1 MQAMEKLR
9 ERVAELSDLE
19 SIQML
24 AGWDQL
30 VMMPAEAAQ
39 ARAQQLGVLARLV
52 HERATREEIGAW
64 LQEID
69 AGEGDAAALS
79 EIDRDLVRL
88 ARRDWERARRVPD
101 ELAVELAQASAA
113 GQESWRVARENDDFA
128 SFVPALSRNV
138 ELARAYGQHVAEQG
152 ESVYDA
158 LLGDY
163 DYGLRTE
170 DLRRIFGEL
179 GKALP
184 ELAAEA
190 RTHSPRRAL
199 NVPMDAQK
207 VAVEG
212 TLARLGVDRSS
223 WRVDVSAHPFS
234 TAIGRGDSRVTTR
247 YNDGQVESLL
257 SSLHEY
263 GHALYERQIDPA
275 LDRTNLG
282 RGTSMSIHES
292 QSKLWE
298 NHVARHPAFATVL
311 AAELAR
317 GGFEVEPGELHAALV
332 GVEPTPIRVSAD
344 PVTYPLH
351 IVARFELELA
361 LVEGQLAVADLPQAW
376 RETMRRL
383 LGIEVPSDALGCLQD
398 VHWGEG
404 CFGYFPSYALGCLI
418 AAQLWEALEAELGPR
433 DEDLRAGEV
442 TAIQRWLGEHVH
454 RCGRRM
460 DTLALVEHASGRPL
474 EIEPFLRY
482 VGPLA
487 GR

>member
-138 ELARAYGQHVAEQG
+138 ELARAYGQHVAEDG